1 MGYGP
6 ELALKLAS
14 GTYCRDLREQL
25 TLFSRFLLFHLAI
38 KGLHAALSPGRPV
51 DYGVA
56 CGFVICLLLSL
67 RRRSL
72 QLAIWCALPVLCVR
86 LASFFPSTAN
96 LSGLEFL
103 SLLFLSIAHLEKPD
117 DQQILS
123 SALRF
128 LVIWAM
134 FFSGL
139 QKVLHGTY
147 FNGAYLG
154 MLIANQGRFVLPFY
168 FVMPEDELNAIVDGP
183 VTGPYEIHSPIVLLF
198 SNLVYILEILAAVLL
213 AIPRFR
219 NVGVVLTA
227 ALLVAIE
234 VAARE
239 YMFGVMVINLLCLFL
254 DEKWS
259 RRGMI
264 FSVVFYSV
272 MLFDAATWNAL
283 GGFH

>member
-14 GTYCRDLREQL
+14 GTYSRDLREQL
-25 TLFSRFLLFHLAI
+25 TLFSRFFLFHLAI
-38 KGLHAALSPGRPV
+38 KGLHAAISPGRPV
-51 DYGVA
+51 DMAVA
-56 CGFVICLLLSL
+56 VGFVVCLFLSL
-67 RRRSL
+67 RRQTL
-72 QLAIWCALPVLCVR
+72 QLALWCALPVLCVR
-86 LASFFPSTAN
+86 LGSFFPSTAN

-103 SLLFLSIAHLEKPD
+103 SLLFLSIAQLEKSD
-117 DQQILS
+117 DQQILVD
-123 SALRF
+123 ALRF

-154 MLIANQGRFVLPFY
+154 MLIANQGRFALPFY
-168 FVMPEDELNAIVDGP
+168 FVMPEGELSGLIDGP
-183 VTGPYEIHSPIVLLF
+183 AAGPYKIVSPAVLGL
-198 SNLVYILEILAAVLL
+198 SNLVYILEILAAILL
-213 AIPRFR
+213 IVPRFR
-219 NVGVVLTA
+219 KQGVVLSV

-239 YMFGVMVINLLCLFL
+239 YMFGMMVINLLCLFL

-259 RRGMI
+259 KRALV
-264 FSVVFYSV
+264 FAVAFYSV
-272 MLFDAATWNAL
+272 MLLDAATWNAL